1 MALKA
6 TIFKTDLQISDMDRH
21 HYQSYSLTLAR
32 HPSETDERMMVRL
45 LAFALNA
52 NDALSFTKGL
62 SSDSEP
68 DLWQRSLCDDIE
80 LWIELGQ
87 LDEKRLRRACGKA
100 KQVIVYLYADRSATV
115 WWEQNKD
122 MLKRFSNL
130 RIVRLSVTSETQLNV
145 LSQRNMHLN
154 ATIQENQVWLS
165 DDKQAVTVEVSD
177 WFH

>member
-1 MALKA
+1 
-6 TIFKTDLQISDMDRH
+6 
-21 HYQSYSLTLAR
+21 
-32 HPSETDERMMVRL
+32 
-45 LAFALNA
+45 
-52 NDALSFTKGL
+52 
-62 SSDSEP
+62 
-68 DLWQRSLCDDIE
+68 SLCDEIE

-177 WFH
+177 WLH